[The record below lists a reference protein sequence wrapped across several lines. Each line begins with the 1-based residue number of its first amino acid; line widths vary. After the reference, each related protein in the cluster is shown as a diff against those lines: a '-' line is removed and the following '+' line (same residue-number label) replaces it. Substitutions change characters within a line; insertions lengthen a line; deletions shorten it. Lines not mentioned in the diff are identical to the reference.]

1 MQADLIKNIRQNR
14 EGLVLAGDARCD
26 SMGHRYAVLIFFP
39 LWGVSRD
46 NYLSQYP
53 LRNKSE

>member
-26 SMGHRYAVLIFFP
+26 SMGHRYVVLIFFS

-46 NYLSQYP
+46 NYLSH
-53 LRNKSE
+53 